1 MTNLI
6 TIMTLTTTSNRS
18 MMHRLLLLW
27 PLSLF
32 LSSLFQLPSH
42 NNNGVFFVSS
52 FVPLIPVHDGPR
64 VGVTMTIKKR
74 NTLVQPLNIATTD
87 DDDVSK
93 SDSTSSST
101 KSQSSKTRTNTNV
114 DAKLFPVLKQLDGI
128 NWEGSCRY
136 VNEQLIPSH
145 NLKLYGGIQF
155 DLTYGVEGDSNN
167 QHEIEMNSFL
177 LFPNG
182 NRRDIEMRYV
192 TVRTYVRSDI
202 YIYIYIHTYVYIY

>member
-6 TIMTLTTTSNRS
+6 TMTLTTTSNRS

-27 PLSLF
+27 SLSLF
-32 LSSLFQLPSH
+32 LSSFFQLPSH
-42 NNNGVFFVSS
+42 KETHSNNNNNNGVFFVSS

-64 VGVTMTIKKR
+64 VGVTTTIKKR
-74 NTLVQPLNIATTD
+74 NALVLPLNIATNDEIEDST
-87 DDDVSK
+87 

-101 KSQSSKTRTNTNV
+101 KSSQSSKTNTNTNV

-155 DLTYGVEGDSNN
+155 DLKYGVDGDSNK

-192 TVRTYVRSDI
+192 TVRTYAVI
-202 YIYIYIHTYVYIY
+202 YIYI